1 MNRFYSLLL
10 MSGVAIAANAQH
22 VNGTLQQAEES
33 LPAPSLSLLVVSGHE
48 FVNAM
53 NAGTEFTATGKYY
66 ENEVSYVVTT
76 DEADTNE
83 ITVEKNYDEESGL
96 LTLTLKQEGH
106 ANGVYTIKFEGNAKE
121 AVYNIPNSDFE
132 NWTEEGKLAETWNSF
147 DTASGAWSSFA
158 TMSPMPQMI
167 DGYKG
172 KGVRIV
178 SKDLW
183 VAYANGNLTTGHINM
198 GDVNPAAAS
207 NFNYSDRTDV
217 NGNLPFAGRPDA
229 FEVYARF
236 APGTK
241 SASAAEDV
249 ELQGRVQLVLHGDAA
264 FHDPFVADQENDKI
278 AVASVLVPETSEW
291 TKFTGEFNYTN
302 ESYDG
307 NMFMLASATTNPVP
321 GASKDDQFD
330 IDNLK
335 LIYYHTLKAITL
347 KGEPIEGFSPEKTDY
362 TINGSIDKLGEYLD
376 YEKMGKGGYVDE
388 DWDAQDDGA
397 FVVTYTVYGDD
408 YDVNPDSKTVYT
420 VRFENATG
428 IGSISADEV
437 KNNKVYTIGGVRV
450 SGKPAAGLYI
460 VDGKKM
466 IIK

>member
-132 NWTEEGKLAETWNSF
+132 NWTEEGKLAETWDSNE
-147 DTASGAWSSFA
+147 TAAGAWSSFA

-172 KGVRIV
+172 NGVRIV
-178 SKDLW
+178 SKDLREP
-183 VAYANGNLTTGHINM
+183 YANG
-198 GDVNPAAAS
+198 
-207 NFNYSDRTDV
+207 
-217 NGNLPFAGRPDA
+217 
-229 FEVYARF
+229 
-236 APGTK
+236 K
-241 SASAAEDV
+241 
-249 ELQGRVQLVLHGDAA
+249 
-264 FHDPFVADQENDKI
+264 
-278 AVASVLVPETSEW
+278 
-291 TKFTGEFNYTN
+291 
-302 ESYDG
+302 
-307 NMFMLASATTNPVP
+307 
-321 GASKDDQFD
+321 
-330 IDNLK
+330 
-335 LIYYHTLKAITL
+335 
-347 KGEPIEGFSPEKTDY
+347 
-362 TINGSIDKLGEYLD
+362 
-376 YEKMGKGGYVDE
+376 
-388 DWDAQDDGA
+388 
-397 FVVTYTVYGDD
+397 
-408 YDVNPDSKTVYT
+408 
-420 VRFENATG
+420 
-428 IGSISADEV
+428 
-437 KNNKVYTIGGVRV
+437 
-450 SGKPAAGLYI
+450 
-460 VDGKKM
+460 
-466 IIK
+466 

>member
-1 MNRFYSLLL
+1 
-10 MSGVAIAANAQH
+10 
-22 VNGTLQQAEES
+22 
-33 LPAPSLSLLVVSGHE
+33 
-48 FVNAM
+48 
-53 NAGTEFTATGKYY
+53 
-66 ENEVSYVVTT
+66 
-76 DEADTNE
+76 
-83 ITVEKNYDEESGL
+83 
-96 LTLTLKQEGH
+96 
-106 ANGVYTIKFEGNAKE
+106 
-121 AVYNIPNSDFE
+121 
-132 NWTEEGKLAETWNSF
+132 
-147 DTASGAWSSFA
+147 
-158 TMSPMPQMI
+158 
-167 DGYKG
+167 
-172 KGVRIV
+172 
-178 SKDLW
+178 
-183 VAYANGNLTTGHINM
+183 M

-388 DWDAQDDGA
+388 DWEAQDDGA

-437 KNNKVYTIGGVRV
+437 KNHKVYTIGGVRV